1 MKKKPKKQTDSQD
14 GNLGSN
20 SDSSDGLVMPML
32 PLRDIV
38 IFPNMVVPLFVGRE
52 RSIKALDNVFDQN
65 GEIFLATQKDA
76 TIDDPKE
83 EDIYDFGVVGQ
94 IMQIL
99 RLPDGSAKVLIKAN
113 KRARSLYLMDAE
125 EYLQADVELLEE
137 QSNKSSKK
145 MQILGRTAI
154 SLFEEYVKLH
164 YKINVESITAV
175 SQMEDLGN
183 IADAICSY
191 LHINLSRRQDLLETL
206 NIEKRIN
213 KLIAILESEVEMLSA
228 EKKIRN
234 RVRNQMEQAQRE
246 YYLKEQMSAIQKE
259 LGDPNKD
266 DDLDELS
273 NQIHKIAFPKD
284 VKKKAVSE
292 LKKLK
297 AMNPSS
303 SEANVLRNYLE
314 WLTEVPWNKFSKTTI
329 DLEKSEKL
337 LNKDHFAMEKPK
349 ERIIEH
355 LAVQKRNK
363 YIKGQI
369 LCFVGPPGVG
379 KTSIAKSI
387 AEATGRKFIKIS
399 LGGLKDESEIRGHRR
414 TYIGSQPGRI
424 VQAMK
429 KAGTNN
435 PLILLDEIDKMGV
448 DYRTD
453 PSSAML
459 EVLDPEQNKK
469 FNDNYLE
476 VDYDISNVMFVAT
489 ANNLHMQRPL
499 LDRMEVIRLSGYT
512 EDEKIEIAK
521 KHLIPKQLK
530 EHNLKRSEFSLSDV
544 ALRNVIWYYTRESG
558 VRNLEREIAKLA
570 RKTVTQLVRG
580 NVKKISITAKNLQEF
595 LGIQKFEHS
604 VSDKEDRI
612 GTTTGLAYTES
623 GGDLLPVEVVLI
635 PSGKGNITITGK
647 LGDVMQESA
656 KVAWGYVRSYAYQF
670 GIESREYHK
679 CDIHIHVPEGAVP
692 KDGPSAGV
700 ALATSLISALTG
712 IKVKKTIAMTGE
724 ISLRGMVLPIGGLK
738 EKLLAAVRGGIQE
751 VVIPHKNV
759 KDLEEIPA
767 NVKEQLE
774 IIPVKT
780 IAEVFAKAL
789 VKRLSPT
796 EWKIKKMEEIDN
808 INQKEAEQTENIIKH

>member
-20 SDSSDGLVMPML
+20 SGSSEGLVMPML

-76 TIDDPKE
+76 TIDNPKE

-113 KRARSLYLMDAE
+113 KRARSLCLMDAE
-125 EYLQADVELLEE
+125 EYLQADVEFLEE
-137 QSNKSSKK
+137 QPNKRSKK

-164 YKINVESITAV
+164 YKINAESITAV

-191 LHINLSRRQDLLETL
+191 LHITLSHRQDLLETL

-266 DDLDELS
+266 DDLEELS

-314 WLTEVPWNKFSKTTI
+314 WLTEVPWNKFSKSTI

-387 AEATGRKFIKIS
+387 AEATGRKFTKIS

-530 EHNLKRSEFSLSDV
+530 EHNLKRSEFNLSDV
-544 ALRNVIWYYTRESG
+544 ALRNIIWHYTRESG

-774 IIPVKT
+774 ITPVKT